1 MISNYGK
8 VISNSFADIPE
19 YLRCQALSFYL
30 THCYPNNDFKY
41 VCFLHTDEIT
51 EPLKISSNLRLV
63 VKVKGSDDD
72 TYSINKKGEHSQ
84 EMNNNFLLRLESRE
98 KTGVN
103 EVHLDK
109 QVIIDA
115 IKCFDNKNKAKLFG
129 FISDMKLDK
138 KLSTYK
144 VKAKNEI
151 LNQLID
157 IIIDNG

>member
-8 VISNSFADIPE
+8 VISNNFADIPT
-19 YLRCQALSFYL
+19 YLRCNALSFYL

-51 EPLKISSNLRLV
+51 EPLKLSSNLKLV

-109 QVIIDA
+109 QVITDA
-115 IKCFDNKNKAKLFG
+115 IKCIDGNNKNKLLS

-138 KLSTYK
+138 KFPLSK
-144 VKAKNEI
+144 LKAKNKI

-157 IIIDNG
+157 IIIDNE